1 MSFKCLIEGI
11 LRVNDL
17 NLPQQ
22 AGRVCSRIGHPGSL
36 SIGCKVLE
44 LFHQWQLMPTQLS
57 KTSIINLL
65 YVYTYIYEVRLNFF
79 IFSYMQRFYWMHQN
93 WFLQILWVIIK
104 ETMVHCLY
112 QCKKMGIFTFKY
124 SWRSYKCNKVRILF
138 CVKLSW

>member
-1 MSFKCLIEGI
+1 MSFPNLIEGI

-57 KTSIINLL
+57 KRLIRNLL
-65 YVYTYIYEVRLNFF
+65 YVYTYSTFEFLNLF
-79 IFSYMQRFYWMHQN
+79 IHSKILLNASKLFSTNTLGYHEG
-93 WFLQILWVIIK
+93 K
-104 ETMVHCLY
+104 MVNCLY
-112 QCKKMGIFTFKY
+112 QYRKMGTFTFKY